1 MQKNFKKFQEF
12 FKTLKF
18 TCSAVC
24 LSETWCDSLDSTKNL
39 NYRLH
44 EYKSFDQT
52 RDGRKGGGLCI
63 FLRNMLSYRIRSDLS
78 MFSDA
83 IQYLSL
89 EISAKKTKN
98 IILSLNY
105 QPPNGN

>member
-1 MQKNFKKFQEF
+1 MQKNFEKFQVF
-12 FKTLKF
+12 LKTFKF
-18 TCSAVC
+18 TFSAVC
-24 LSETWCDSLDSTKNL
+24 PLETWCDSLDSTKNVKSTL
-39 NYRLH
+39 YG
-44 EYKSFDQT
+44 YKSFDQT

-83 IQYLSL
+83 IQCLSL